1 METVNNTEF
10 LGDFTLNGDHP
21 PRLKDTISRD
31 SIVINPAPPARYLLK
46 TKRKDVD
53 GRDGVRRWTI
63 GNHNPCKRNKTL
75 LILGEVGA
83 GKTTLV
89 NAMVNFAIRVKWED
103 NARFQIT
110 ERFKDRETCWAH
122 DPRTNAVTAYEI
134 FGWEDT
140 ELPFSLTLIDTPG
153 IEDRDGLRPLIEK
166 LRMLLEEER
175 VDHIDAVCH
184 VVKATQNCLTEH
196 QRNIFDA
203 FLSLLGKDMKD
214 NIITLITHSDETRP
228 EVLDIIMEYKL
239 LGDKVPVHFTFNTHL
254 FQTRNPFYDKIY
266 ETTWENSMKS
276 MRAFFDKL
284 NGMQHQR
291 TKQTIEVLVER
302 LKLEDC
308 FKHGRIP
315 SEVSAICCTVCEMNC
330 HTGCVACHSYFCQVM
345 LRGKCTMCPQRCSH
359 KKHVRGHQR
368 YADDHKNLRAQLT
381 ECFQNMSKNSLMP
394 HLEPSLKNQ
403 MQRANEKGDK
413 QKLKE
418 LEEKKG
424 TIADLIKKNMEMER
438 E

>member
-1 METVNNTEF
+1 NHNYIHNN
-10 LGDFTLNGDHP
+10 
-21 PRLKDTISRD
+21 LKDYD
-31 SIVINPAPPARYLLK
+31 YL

-63 GNHNPCKRNKTL
+63 GNNNPCKRNKTL

-110 ERFKDRETCWAH
+110 ECFKDRETCWAH

-134 FGWEDT
+134 FGWEDA
-140 ELPFSLTLIDTPG
+140 ELPFSLTIIDTPG

-184 VVKATQNCLTEH
+184 VVKATQNRLTEH

-239 LGDKVPVHFTFNTHL
+239 LGDKVPIVCSTSNYQENNTDQMFSHF
-254 FQTRNPFYDKIY
+254 Y
-266 ETTWENSMKS
+266 S
-276 MRAFFDKL
+276 
-284 NGMQHQR
+284 
-291 TKQTIEVLVER
+291 
-302 LKLEDC
+302 
-308 FKHGRIP
+308 
-315 SEVSAICCTVCEMNC
+315 VSFISC
-330 HTGCVACHSYFCQVM
+330 
-345 LRGKCTMCPQRCSH
+345 
-359 KKHVRGHQR
+359 
-368 YADDHKNLRAQLT
+368 
-381 ECFQNMSKNSLMP
+381 
-394 HLEPSLKNQ
+394 
-403 MQRANEKGDK
+403 
-413 QKLKE
+413 
-418 LEEKKG
+418 
-424 TIADLIKKNMEMER
+424 I
-438 E
+438 

>member
-21 PRLKDTISRD
+21 PRLKETISRD

-53 GRDGVRRWTI
+53 GRDGGHKPYPRANVMTI
-63 GNHNPCKRNKTL
+63 GKHNPCKRHKTL

-103 NARFQIT
+103 NGRFQIA
-110 ERFKDRETCWAH
+110 EHFKDRETCWAH

-134 FGWEDT
+134 FGWEDA
-140 ELPFSLTLIDTPG
+140 ELLSLSPSLTHL
-153 IEDRDGLRPLIEK
+153 
-166 LRMLLEEER
+166 EER
-175 VDHIDAVCH
+175 VDNIDAVCH
-184 VVKATQNCLTEH
+184 VVKATQNRLTEH

-214 NIITLITHSDETRP
+214 NIITLIAHSDETRP
-228 EVLDIIMEYKL
+228 DVLDIIMDYKR

-254 FQTRNPFYDKIY
+254 FQTRNPFYDNIY
-266 ETTWENSMKS
+266 ETT
-276 MRAFFDKL
+276 
-284 NGMQHQR
+284 
-291 TKQTIEVLVER
+291 
-302 LKLEDC
+302 
-308 FKHGRIP
+308 
-315 SEVSAICCTVCEMNC
+315 CCQP
-330 HTGCVACHSYFCQVM
+330 YFCQVM
-345 LRGKCTMCPQRCSH
+345 LQGKCTMCPQRCSH
-359 KKHVRGHQR
+359 KKHVRGHKR
-368 YADDHKNLRAQLT
+368 YADDHKNLRAHLT
-381 ECFQNMSKNSLMP
+381 ECFQNMRKNALTP
-394 HLEPSLKNQ
+394 HLELSLKNQ
-403 MQRANEKGDK
+403 IQRANEKGDK

-424 TIADLIKKNMEMER
+424 TIADLIKKNMDLER